1 MSDSRPGVEAPLVDR
16 PNGEPPIVRGLTA
29 TELAWAAGLAFFCWL
44 PAGLVLA
51 RVAGTPVVAVL
62 FCSIVPTAT
71 VYVLAGW
78 FLRLKRDR
86 PQDYHILL
94 AKRTLA
100 CAFGLGE
107 RYIDRLGLWDL
118 GRSLAKPARRRR
130 ARARSHDPAPRTSR

>member
-62 FCSIVPTAT
+62 FCSIVPTMRQIQGSSST
-71 VYVLAGW
+71 
-78 FLRLKRDR
+78 
-86 PQDYHILL
+86 IS
-94 AKRTLA
+94 T
-100 CAFGLGE
+100 
-107 RYIDRLGLWDL
+107 RLGDMVT
-118 GRSLAKPARRRR
+118 RSPSVRLRKRPASVQVF
-130 ARARSHDPAPRTSR
+130 AAEPATRP

>member
-1 MSDSRPGVEAPLVDR
+1 M
-16 PNGEPPIVRGLTA
+16 
-29 TELAWAAGLAFFCWL
+29 
-44 PAGLVLA
+44 LA